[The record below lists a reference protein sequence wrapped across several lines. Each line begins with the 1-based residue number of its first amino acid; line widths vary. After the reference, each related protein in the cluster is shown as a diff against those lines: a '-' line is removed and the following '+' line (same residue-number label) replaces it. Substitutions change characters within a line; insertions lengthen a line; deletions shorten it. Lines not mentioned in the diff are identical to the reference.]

1 MDHQFVLLEGGGGR
15 DGFKISEPLTFYS
28 FLPRPEEKYSIS
40 RYLLDLLLLP
50 LLTTTTVIFVSQTLT
65 YLLKGKKGPLALAW
79 DEKMATARDN
89 NVTYVFPPSSSDEK
103 IHPPLN

>member
-50 LLTTTTVIFVSQTLT
+50 LLTTTTAIFVSQTLT
-65 YLLKGKKGPLALAW
+65 YLLKGKKGRA
-79 DEKMATARDN
+79 ARIGLGRENGDGKRQQR
-89 NVTYVFPPSSSDEK
+89 YLRLSPFF
-103 IHPPLN
+103 LG